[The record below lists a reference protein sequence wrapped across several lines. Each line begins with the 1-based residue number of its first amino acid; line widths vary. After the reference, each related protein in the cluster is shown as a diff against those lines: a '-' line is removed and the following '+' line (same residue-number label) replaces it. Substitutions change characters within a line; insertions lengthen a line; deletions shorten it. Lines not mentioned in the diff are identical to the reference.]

1 MQSIQI
7 LLSMVTADALSQFN
21 SFQQHVSHGLRQ
33 LAEETLGV
41 YLSLEGLHKLGE
53 LTNEAIKLEEAIG
66 KLSKTSGVS
75 VNTLVGLHEAA
86 QDTGTDFEV
95 AKTTVA
101 KLSANIYEAA
111 TAGGKAA
118 DAFREMGVSLVDADG
133 YLRNTD
139 AIVKDFLTKFREMP
153 DGPQKIATA
162 MALTGRSAKD
172 AIPFLNEAAEAIQH
186 VQEVG
191 SPITPEAV
199 EQAMFFEKNIR
210 RLHEVIEMLFVELAN
225 RLLPSLINLS
235 NQFLDA
241 SKQAQ
246 AHAAVVETLVGAFK
260 GVITVAAI
268 LGFTVYEIGRAF
280 GDAAAII
287 VEQFNIALETTKL
300 LIKDAIQLIA
310 AFVKL
315 LDDMTGMVVAA
326 FKVQQSLLSGNLS
339 EAKSLIVGQFTAIK
353 DDVKNI
359 VAGVNGAYETM
370 FDGFGKAVAV
380 QNSVQGKYINDLQAQ
395 WTNLSKFVKDLWG
408 GAKAEMPGKEEKGE
422 QAAFKPV
429 SQNSI
434 RDLSQLNQL
443 ITDIYKQQR
452 AMIES
457 DPFKSQAEK
466 IREMLPLLEQQ
477 RTLLIGQYEAA
488 RAMLDNPNLSEEQ
501 RLKITKDLVKLQGE
515 LNQLERDEQNI
526 KLKGDFVGQMQT
538 GLIKLNDRITDFAGN
553 SAQLA
558 LTTMQRLV
566 DAVGSSIF
574 AAMQGTKNWG
584 EAFSRAM
591 SQAAQGIIQMVSQY
605 IAGKLAMMAVDTV
618 FSTKSKTESAQT
630 TATAIPAGI
639 AKAGEQGGWVGI
651 LIYVGVFLAAMAA
664 LMAIASAVGRERGGP
679 VTRGTPYV
687 VGEKRPELFI
697 PTENGYI
704 HPEVPSASLG
714 GMGGGMD
721 DGGSGGAP
729 INLHFHGDEAAAMKA
744 MRSQEGQNFIVDTNR
759 KHVRRIASRS

>member
-1 MQSIQI
+1 
-7 LLSMVTADALSQFN
+7 MVTADALSQFN
-21 SFQQHVSHGLRQ
+21 TFQQHVRHGLRE

-66 KLSKTSGVS
+66 KLSKTTGAS
-75 VNTLVGLHEAA
+75 VTTIVGLHEAA
-86 QDTGTDFEV
+86 QETGTDFETV
-95 AKTTVA
+95 KTVA
-101 KLSANIYEAA
+101 SKLSANIFEAA

-118 DAFREMGVSLVDADG
+118 DAFREMGVALVDSDG

-139 AIVKDFLTKFREMP
+139 SIIKEFLQKFREMP

-162 MALTGRSAKD
+162 MNLTGRSAKE

-186 VQEVG
+186 VQDVG

-199 EQAMFFEKNIR
+199 AQAEYFEKNLR
-210 RLHEVIEMLFVELAN
+210 KLHDVVEMLFVELAN

-246 AHAAVVETLVGAFK
+246 AHAAVIESMVGIFK
-260 GVITVAAI
+260 GAITVAAV

-280 GDAAAII
+280 GDAAAIL

-300 LIKDAIQLIA
+300 LIKDSIQVIA
-310 AFVKL
+310 SFIKL

-326 FKVQQSLLSGNLS
+326 FKVQQSLLSGNLA
-339 EAKSLIVGQFTAIK
+339 EAKSIIVGQFSAIK

-359 VAGVNGAYETM
+359 VSGVAGAYDSM

-380 QNSVQGKYINDLQAQ
+380 QNSVQGKYIDDIKVQ
-395 WTNLSKFVKDLWG
+395 WTNLSKFITDLWS
-408 GAKAEMPGKEEKGE
+408 GAKAEMPGQKDQKNEG
-422 QAAFKPV
+422 AAFKPV
-429 SQNSI
+429 NASSI
-434 RDLSQLNQL
+434 KDLSTLNQI

-452 AMIES
+452 SMIES

-466 IREMLPLLEQQ
+466 VRELIPLLEQQ
-477 RTLLIGQYEAA
+477 RDLLMSQYDQAQK
-488 RAMLDNPNLSEEQ
+488 MLDNPNLSEDQ

-566 DAVGSSIF
+566 DAVGASIF

-704 HPEVPSASLG
+704 HPEVPSASIG

-721 DGGSGGAP
+721 DGGGSGGGP

-744 MRSQEGQNFIVDTNR
+744 MKSQEGQNFIVDTNR
-759 KHVRRIASRS
+759 KHVRRIAARS